1 MAAKK
6 PAKTQHADDPSG
18 LSFEEA
24 MTQLESLIERIE
36 SGEVGLEE
44 SIAEYERG
52 VKLIQRCKGV
62 LAVSE
67 QRVEELSKQL
77 RESGEAEGA

>member
-6 PAKTQHADDPSG
+6 PIKTETADDASG

-24 MTQLESLIERIE
+24 MNQLETLIERIE

-62 LAVSE
+62 LAASE

-77 RESGEAEGA
+77 RDQDEADA

>member
-6 PAKTQHADDPSG
+6 PSPPEDPSA
-18 LSFEEA
+18 LSFEDA

-44 SIAEYERG
+44 SIAAYERG
-52 VKLIQRCKGV
+52 VRLIQRCKGV

-67 QRVEELSKQL
+67 QRVEELSRQL
-77 RESGEAEGA
+77 RDQNEAGPA

>member
-6 PAKTQHADDPSG
+6 PSPPEDPSA

-24 MTQLESLIERIE
+24 LAQLEAVIERIE
-36 SGEVGLEE
+36 SGQVGLEE
-44 SIAEYERG
+44 SISAYERG
-52 VKLIQRCKGV
+52 VRLIQRCKGV
-62 LAVSE
+62 LSVSE

-77 RESGEAEGA
+77 RDQGEAGSA

>member
-6 PAKTQHADDPSG
+6 PSKPVPADDPAG
-18 LSFEEA
+18 LGFEEA
-24 MTQLESLIERIE
+24 LAQLESLIERIE
-36 SGEVGLEE
+36 SGVVGLED

-67 QRVEELSKQL
+67 QKVEELSKQL
-77 RESGEAEGA
+77 RDHDEAKGT

>member
-6 PAKTQHADDPSG
+6 PTPPATQDPSTLG
-18 LSFEEA
+18 FEEA
-24 MTQLESLIERIE
+24 MARLEALIERIE

-44 SIAEYERG
+44 SIAAYEQG

-62 LAVSE
+62 LAASE

-77 RESGEAEGA
+77 MDQGEAGPA